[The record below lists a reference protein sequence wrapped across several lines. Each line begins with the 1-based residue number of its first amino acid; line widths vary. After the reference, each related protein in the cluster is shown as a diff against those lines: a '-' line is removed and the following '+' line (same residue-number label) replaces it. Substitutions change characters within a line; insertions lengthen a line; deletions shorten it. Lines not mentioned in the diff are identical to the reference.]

1 MSFKQLR
8 EIFIF
13 TSKERNGLLILV
25 FILFLLVC
33 GNFFLP
39 YLLPPKEVDTSG
51 WKREAF
57 KSSQTISPPDASIS
71 PPGASVS
78 SPATDT
84 YSGTFDPNDAELQVL
99 LQIGIHP
106 KVAANWMKYLQ
117 KGGKFYK
124 KEEVRKLYGMN
135 DESYDKLRDHLILPA
150 KISVKIEKAAAREWQ
165 KKAFTGYAG
174 KDTVRSFR
182 PREKK
187 EIIKVDI
194 NLADSVQLDAL
205 PGIGP
210 ALASRI
216 IKYRKLLGGYS
227 HVTQLKEIYG
237 MNEDWWSNISPWLY
251 AGVVDLKKLEI
262 NYLSLSELG
271 RHPYIGFR
279 MAKKIIKRRDTTG
292 KFNNSDELASLF
304 SSDSLQRVLPYL
316 IIGTGEE

>member
-13 TSKERNGLLILV
+13 TSKERNGLLMLV

-51 WKREAF
+51 WKKEVG
-57 KSSQTISPPDASIS
+57 KIDPPEPVISNPDAS
-71 PPGASVS
+71 VL
-78 SPATDT
+78 SPAADT

-99 LQIGIHP
+99 LQIGIPP

-117 KGGKFYK
+117 KGGKFYNK
-124 KEEVRKLYGMN
+124 DEVRKLYGMN
-135 DESYDKLRDHLILPA
+135 DESYDKLRDHLIVPG
-150 KISVKIEKAAAREWQ
+150 KIPVKKGDAGVREWP
-165 KKAFTGYAG
+165 KKAFTGYAA
-174 KDTVRSFR
+174 KDSLRSFK

-194 NLADSVQLDAL
+194 NLADSLQLDAL

-216 IKYRKLLGGYS
+216 IIYRKLLGGYFQ
-227 HVTQLKEIYG
+227 VTQLKEIYG
-237 MNEDWWSNISPWLY
+237 MNEDWWSRISPLLF
-251 AGVVDLKKLEI
+251 AGSVDLKKLEI

-279 MAKKIIKRRDTTG
+279 MARKIIKRRDTVG
-292 KFNNSDELASLF
+292 KFYNSDELAALF

-316 IIGTGEE
+316 IIATGEE